1 MNRKEIYKGNAGNDE
16 HIKYEEA
23 KEIYQAAAKTETM
36 SFDDLMRKE
45 EALEMIEK
53 TVPETVVRMWQQEVE
68 QKKAA
73 NVTEKIYRRQQL
85 IEDAIANGGAR
96 AY

>member
-1 MNRKEIYKGNAGNDE
+1 
-16 HIKYEEA
+16 
-23 KEIYQAAAKTETM
+23 
-36 SFDDLMRKE
+36 
-45 EALEMIEK
+45 
-53 TVPETVVRMWQQEVE
+53 MWQQEVE